1 MNPLSLLCLIPFV
14 AGVPQYFYAPQ
25 RVAYNTFSGYPN
37 RVAAYQN
44 TPKIKSFVNFGNG
57 LTKNYNSGYSNI
69 ANTGANIGYP
79 KQVASYQYPAKIPS
93 FGNEKAFSL
102 NQNVYNG
109 DIVADTRALSN
120 QAQKTLRDLASKPTT
135 LAIVNSIIN
144 ESNSICVKDL
154 EEGIAGIESATQLLE
169 NNGNEINNLVA
180 KLRSMGTLT
189 DAASVVRDVAEII
202 RIAEPLSNKLPKG
215 NNLDCAASF
224 ANELSF
230 TNQLPLSFD
239 GRNQLKN
246 SATTITAFKTLL
258 TQLKS
263 TFMKFSESCTADGKF
278 NIESIRS
285 VGDIITDSARAFET
299 LGGLQ
304 KGVDAS
310 KGKQY
315 VNKVVVGYS
324 ITLFNF

>member
-14 AGVPQYFYAPQ
+14 AGAPQYFYTPQ
-25 RVAYNTFSGYPN
+25 RFAYNTNSGNPN
-37 RVAAYQN
+37 TFASYQN

-69 ANTGANIGYP
+69 ANTLANSGYP
-79 KQVASYQYPAKIPS
+79 KQVTSYQYPSQVPS
-93 FGNEKAFSL
+93 FGNENALSL

-120 QAQKTLRDLASKPTT
+120 QAQETLKELAAKPST

-144 ESNSICVKDL
+144 ESDNICVKNL

-169 NNGNEINNLVA
+169 RNGNDINRLVA

-215 NNLDCAASF
+215 NDLDCVA
-224 ANELSF
+224 
-230 TNQLPLSFD
+230 
-239 GRNQLKN
+239 
-246 SATTITAFKTLL
+246 
-258 TQLKS
+258 
-263 TFMKFSESCTADGKF
+263 
-278 NIESIRS
+278 
-285 VGDIITDSARAFET
+285 
-299 LGGLQ
+299 
-304 KGVDAS
+304 
-310 KGKQY
+310 
-315 VNKVVVGYS
+315 
-324 ITLFNF
+324 

>member
-14 AGVPQYFYAPQ
+14 AGAPQYFYTQQ
-25 RVAYNTFSGYPN
+25 RVAANTYGGYPN
-37 RVAAYQN
+37 RVSTYQN
-44 TPKIKSFVNFGNG
+44 TPKTKSFVNFGNG
-57 LTKNYNSGYSNI
+57 LTKNYNSGYNI
-69 ANTGANIGYP
+69 VNTGAYRGYP
-79 KQVASYQYPAKIPS
+79 KQVASYQYQHPSQVPS
-93 FGNEKAFSL
+93 FGNGNSFSL
-102 NQNVYNG
+102 NKNVYNG

-120 QAQKTLRDLASKPTT
+120 QAQKTLRELAEKPST

-144 ESNSICVKDL
+144 ESDNICVKNL

-169 NNGNEINNLVA
+169 RNGNDINRLVA

-189 DAASVVRDVAEII
+189 DAASVVRDVSEII
-202 RIAEPLSNKLPKG
+202 RIAESLSNKLPKG

-230 TNQLPLSFD
+230 TNQLPLSFE

-246 SATTITAFKTLL
+246 SATTISAMKTFL
-258 TQLKS
+258 TQLRS
-263 TFMKFSESCTADGKF
+263 TFLKFSDSCTADGMF

-285 VGDIITDSARAFET
+285 VGDIITNSARAFET

-304 KGVDAS
+304 KGVDIS
-310 KGKQY
+310 KGKEY

-324 ITLFNF
+324 IIIF